1 MMLTGKKV
9 LLFAAAGAVGSA
21 VAKEFARQGADL
33 WLSARRREALEPLA
47 NEFRNAGVSVKTE
60 AVDALDERQV
70 DRWISAATSAGSID
84 VVLNAIGIRP
94 SVNGYGQPAV
104 DLSAEH
110 FQAPLS
116 HVLSQFLT
124 ARSAARSM
132 VDAGR
137 GVIMTLSASIGKEA
151 RPFMAGLS
159 AGCAAVEGMTRSLAA
174 EFGPRGVRVVC
185 LSPGAM
191 LETRTIRETI
201 AGNAETAE
209 IPEEAFRR
217 SIAEG
222 ALLRRTTTLEEMARV
237 AAFLASDSAGCLT
250 GQVISMSCGQ
260 VVL

>member
-1 MMLTGKKV
+1 MMLSGKRA

-21 VAKEFARQGADL
+21 VAREFARQGADL

-47 NEFRNAGVSVKTE
+47 NDFRKAGVSVRTE

-70 DRWISAATSAGSID
+70 DRWISAAASAGPID

-94 SVNGYGQPAV
+94 PEGGYGRPALEV
-104 DLSAEH
+104 SSGH
-110 FQAPLS
+110 FQAPFS

-124 ARSAARSM
+124 ARSAARPM

-137 GVIMTLSASIGKEA
+137 GVILTLSASIGKEA
-151 RPFMAGLS
+151 RPFMTGLS

-191 LETRTIRETI
+191 FETRTIRETI
-201 AGNAETAE
+201 KANSETAK
-209 IPEEAFRR
+209 IPEDAFQQR
-217 SIAEG
+217 IVEG
-222 ALLRRTTTLEEMARV
+222 ALLRRSTTLEEMARV
-237 AAFLASDSAGCLT
+237 AAFLASDSAGCIS
-250 GQVISMSCGQ
+250 GQVIGMSCGQ